1 MKHGLASAIIVLAIP
16 LSVLAADKSITL
28 PADDAYA
35 TLKPGPGA
43 EITRNNCVACHSTDY
58 IVIQPRG
65 DAKQWQGVVAKMIK
79 VYAAPINE
87 QDAKT
92 IVEYLASA
100 YGPTK

>member
-1 MKHGLASAIIVLAIP
+1 MRGVFASSILILAIP
-16 LSVLAADKSITL
+16 LAALAADKSITL

-43 EITRNNCVACHSTDY
+43 ETTRNNCVACHSTDY

-65 DAKQWQGVVAKMIK
+65 DAKQWQGVVTKMIK
-79 VYAAPINE
+79 VYEAPISE
-87 QDAKT
+87 QDAKA